1 MSYAWWNTP
10 LNSMFS
16 PSFSVLLKSFI
27 IVALRTARKSRSPW
41 ASTRCPV
48 RYAALLRFCTNYAYR
63 FSPADETVATRPPW
77 LDSSLPRRPC
87 RCISVYRS
95 IILQTLNSSAIRS
108 QGSTCALAVAAAYV
122 PYVVAKLL
130 QMMLL
135 NYTCLNYASPNLRF
149 TYTGM
154 QACIDDTFWPFNHII
169 IYKHSS
175 KVI

>member
-1 MSYAWWNTP
+1 MCAN
-10 LNSMFS
+10 
-16 PSFSVLLKSFI
+16 
-27 IVALRTARKSRSPW
+27 AL
-41 ASTRCPV
+41 
-48 RYAALLRFCTNYAYR
+48 LLRFCTNYAYR

-95 IILQTLNSSAIRS
+95 IILQTLNSFAIRS

-135 NYTCLNYASPNLRF
+135 NYASHSRNLTTPRNPLIC
-149 TYTGM
+149 
-154 QACIDDTFWPFNHII
+154 CIWAANCYFLGVVRVT
-169 IYKHSS
+169 
-175 KVI
+175 KVYIELHASMHR

>member
-1 MSYAWWNTP
+1 MRRGQGEGTGILP
-10 LNSMFS
+10 
-16 PSFSVLLKSFI
+16 
-27 IVALRTARKSRSPW
+27 RE
-41 ASTRCPV
+41 
-48 RYAALLRFCTNYAYR
+48 LRFAAKWLYELCFW
-63 FSPADETVATRPPW
+63 FSMPDETVATRPPW

-130 QMMLL
+130 QMMML

-149 TYTGM
+149 AYTGM
-154 QACIDDTFWPFNHII
+154 QACIDDTF
-169 IYKHSS
+169 
-175 KVI
+175 

>member
-1 MSYAWWNTP
+1 MWRNIATMIYGWHEQMQPGGAGGEYTLVFATLCCQDTVRIMP
-10 LNSMFS
+10 Y
-16 PSFSVLLKSFI
+16 SFSI
-27 IVALRTARKSRSPW
+27 P
-41 ASTRCPV
+41 
-48 RYAALLRFCTNYAYR
+48 
-63 FSPADETVATRPPW
+63 DETVATRPPW

-149 TYTGM
+149 AYTGM
-154 QACIDDTFWPFNHII
+154 QACIDDTF
-169 IYKHSS
+169 
-175 KVI
+175 

>member
-1 MSYAWWNTP
+1 MRR
-10 LNSMFS
+10 
-16 PSFSVLLKSFI
+16 I
-27 IVALRTARKSRSPW
+27 IATMIYFWHEQMHRGGAGGEYTLVFATLCSQDT
-41 ASTRCPV
+41 V
-48 RYAALLRFCTNYAYR
+48 RIMPYR
-63 FSPADETVATRPPW
+63 FSMADETVATRPPW

-95 IILQTLNSSAIRS
+95 IILQTLNSFAIRS

-154 QACIDDTFWPFNHII
+154 QACIDDTF
-169 IYKHSS
+169 
-175 KVI
+175 

>member
-1 MSYAWWNTP
+1 MLPPFGLWLINLIMSKEFYITSLDNNMNRGTFQGVFA
-10 LNSMFS
+10 F
-16 PSFSVLLKSFI
+16 FFIFLLG
-27 IVALRTARKSRSPW
+27 RN
-41 ASTRCPV
+41 V
-48 RYAALLRFCTNYAYR
+48 RRGQGEGTGILPRELRFAAKWLYELCFW
-63 FSPADETVATRPPW
+63 FSMPDETVATRPPW

-95 IILQTLNSSAIRS
+95 IILQTLNSFAIRS

-149 TYTGM
+149 AYTGM
-154 QACIDDTFWPFNHII
+154 QACIDDTF
-169 IYKHSS
+169 
-175 KVI
+175 

>member
-1 MSYAWWNTP
+1 MWRNIATMIYFWHEQMHRGGAGGEYTLVFATLCSQDT
-10 LNSMFS
+10 
-16 PSFSVLLKSFI
+16 
-27 IVALRTARKSRSPW
+27 
-41 ASTRCPV
+41 V
-48 RYAALLRFCTNYAYR
+48 RIMPYR
-63 FSPADETVATRPPW
+63 FSMADETVATRPPW

-95 IILQTLNSSAIRS
+95 IILQTLNSFAIRS

-149 TYTGM
+149 AYTGM
-154 QACIDDTFWPFNHII
+154 QACIDDTF
-169 IYKHSS
+169 
-175 KVI
+175 